1 MNEMTIASLY
11 QDLETGKTT
20 SVALVKHCLNRIQSI
35 DPRLNAIAELN
46 PDALKIAELMDLE
59 RKEKGPRSF
68 MHGIP
73 LLIKDNINTHDQ
85 MHTTAN
91 SMALSDLRAPYD
103 ASIVKNLRDA
113 GAIILGKANL
123 SEFAYFMSDEKMPS
137 GYGSLHGQVKHPYN
151 TEIDPLGS
159 STGSAV
165 AVAADLVPVA
175 IGTET
180 NGSLMAPAYM
190 NGIVSMK
197 PTLGMVSRYG
207 IIPISAKQDTAGP
220 MGKTVRD
227 CSILLDIMASEDP
240 KDPVTKDAHLG
251 RKNLASACDLPVK
264 GLKVGLLFITQ
275 YPYSDEEKAIIEE
288 VRTVFKSKG
297 VEVVDVSFEA
307 KRLENHKALVYDFKH
322 DLNAYLKTVNG
333 YTKMKS
339 LSDII
344 EYNLEDPSIRMKY
357 GQTLLVQSNETSG
370 DMEDPI
376 YVKMRQMQELEARR
390 FEDIMHQE
398 GLTALISTIWTSY
411 APVFGNPSI
420 TVPGK
425 AIVDKKPIGVV
436 FVGKRFDDA
445 RLLAIAHTYE
455 IATHH
460 RIPPI
465 FD

>member
-1 MNEMTIASLY
+1 MKEMTIVSLN
-11 QDLETGKTT
+11 QDLATGKTT
-20 SVALVKHCLNRIQSI
+20 SVELVEYCLNRIKAI
-35 DPRLNAIAELN
+35 DPRLNAVAELN
-46 PDALKIAELMDLE
+46 PDALLIAQQLDQE
-59 RKEKGPRSF
+59 RKEKGPRSL

-73 LLIKDNINTHDQ
+73 LLIKDNINTHDS

-91 SMALSDLRAPYD
+91 SMALSDLKAPYD

-137 GYGSLHGQVKHPYN
+137 GYGSLHGQVKHPYD

-227 CSILLDIMASEDP
+227 CSILLDIIAREDAN
-240 KDPVTKDAHLG
+240 DPVTKDAHLG
-251 RKNLASACDLPVK
+251 RKKLSEACDLPVK

-275 YPYSDEEKAIIEE
+275 YPYSDEEKRIIEE

-297 VEVVDVSFEA
+297 VEVVDVPFEA

-322 DLNAYLKTVNG
+322 DLNLYLNTVKG
-333 YTKMKS
+333 YTKMRD
-339 LSDII
+339 LNDII
-344 EYNLEDPSIRMKY
+344 QFNLEDPSVRMKY

-370 DMEDPI
+370 DMEDPA
-376 YVKMRQMQELEARR
+376 YVDMRKIQNIEARR

-411 APVFGNPSI
+411 APVYGNPCI

-436 FVGKRFDDA
+436 FVGKKWDDQH
-445 RLLAIAHTYE
+445 LLAIAHTYE
-455 IATHH
+455 VATQH
-460 RIPPI
+460 RVPPV

>member
-1 MNEMTIASLY
+1 MKEMTIV
-11 QDLETGKTT
+11 DLNKALNAGQLT
-20 SVALVKHCLNRIQSI
+20 SVALVNHCLDRIKRI
-35 DPRLNAIAELN
+35 DPKLNSVAELN
-46 PDALKIAELMDLE
+46 PDALSIAKALDDE
-59 RKEKGPRSF
+59 RKKKGPRSL

-73 LLIKDNINTHDQ
+73 LLIKDNINTHDH

-91 SMALSDLRAPYD
+91 SLALSDLKAPYD
-103 ASIVKNLRDA
+103 ATIVSKLRDA
-113 GAIILGKANL
+113 GAIILGKSNL

-159 STGSAV
+159 STGSGV

-197 PTLGMVSRYG
+197 PTLGMVSRHG

-227 CSILLDIMASEDP
+227 CSILLDMIAGEDAL
-240 KDPVTKDAHLG
+240 DSVTKDAHFG
-251 RKNLASACDLPVK
+251 RQKLSEACDRSVK
-264 GLKVGLLFITQ
+264 GMKVGILSITQ
-275 YPYSDEEKAIIEE
+275 YPYSDEEKGILEALRK
-288 VRTVFKSKG
+288 VLMSKG
-297 VEVVDVSFEA
+297 VGVIDIPFEA

-322 DLNAYLKTVNG
+322 DLNQYLKSVKG
-333 YTKMKS
+333 YTKMES

-344 EYNLEDPSIRMKY
+344 QFNLEDPAVRMKY
-357 GQTLLVQSNETSG
+357 GQTLLVESNQTSG
-370 DMEDPI
+370 DMEDPV
-376 YVKMRQMQELEARR
+376 YVTMRKAQETEARR
-390 FEDIMHQE
+390 FEDILYEH

-411 APVFGNPSI
+411 APVYGNPSI

-425 AIVDKKPIGVV
+425 AIIDKKPIGVV
-436 FVGKRFDDA
+436 FVGKKFDDA
-445 RLLAIAHTYE
+445 NLIAIAHTYE
-455 IATHH
+455 QATKH
-460 RIPPI
+460 RIPPQ
-465 FD
+465 FE

>member
-1 MNEMTIASLY
+1 MNEMTIVSLNE
-11 QDLETGKTT
+11 QFERGTLT
-20 SVALVKHCLNRIQSI
+20 SVQLVQHCLDRIAKI
-35 DPRLNAIAELN
+35 DPLLNSVAELN
-46 PDALKIAELMDLE
+46 PDALKIAHQMDEE
-59 RKEKGPRSF
+59 RKTKGPRSL

-91 SMALSDLRAPYD
+91 SLALSDLKAPYD
-103 ASIVKNLRDA
+103 ASIVTQLRNA

-123 SEFAYFMSDEKMPS
+123 SEFAYFMGDEKMPS

-165 AVAADLVPVA
+165 SVAADLVPVS

-227 CSILLDIMASEDP
+227 CAILLDILAKEDS
-240 KDPVTKDAHLG
+240 KDPVTKDAHFG
-251 RKNLASACDLPVK
+251 RKQLSEAWMRPVK
-264 GLKVGLLFITQ
+264 GMKVGLLFITQ
-275 YPYSDEEKAIIEE
+275 YPYSDEEKHILEE
-288 VRTVFKSKG
+288 VRKVLTSQG
-297 VEVVDVSFEA
+297 VDVLDIPFEA
-307 KRLENHKALVYDFKH
+307 KRVENHKALVYDFKH
-322 DLNAYLKTVNG
+322 DLNHYLKSVKG
-333 YTKMKS
+333 YTQMNS

-344 EYNLEDPSIRMKY
+344 FFNTIDPERRMRY
-357 GQTLLVQSNETSG
+357 GQSLLIESNETSG
-370 DMEDPI
+370 DLEDPV
-376 YVKMRQMQELEARR
+376 YLNMRKLQETETRR
-390 FEDIMHQE
+390 FEDIMHEQ
-398 GLTALISTIWTSY
+398 GLSALISTLWTSY
-411 APVFGNPSI
+411 APVYGNPCI

-436 FVGKRFDDA
+436 FVGKKFDDA
-445 RLLAIAHTYE
+445 NLIAIAHAYE
-455 IATHH
+455 QKTKH
-460 RIPPI
+460 RIPPV
-465 FD
+465 FE

>member
-1 MNEMTIASLY
+1 ML
-11 QDLETGKTT
+11 
-20 SVALVKHCLNRIQSI
+20 
-35 DPRLNAIAELN
+35 
-46 PDALKIAELMDLE
+46 DLE
-59 RKEKGPRSF
+59 RKEKGPRSL

-91 SMALSDLRAPYD
+91 SMALADLKAPYD

-220 MGKTVRD
+220 MAKTVRD
-227 CSILLDIMASEDP
+227 CSILLDIIASEDP

-251 RKNLASACDLPVK
+251 RNRLKNACDRPVK

-288 VRTVFKSKG
+288 ARFVMKMKG
-297 VEVVDVSFEA
+297 IEVVDVPFEA

-322 DLNAYLKTVNG
+322 DLNAYLKSVKG
-333 YTKMKS
+333 STKMTS
-339 LSDII
+339 LKDII
-344 EYNLEDPSIRMKY
+344 DYNLEDPQIRMKY
-357 GQTLLVQSNETSG
+357 GQTLLIQSNETSG
-370 DMEDPI
+370 DMENPE
-376 YVKMRQMQELEARR
+376 YVKMRIMQEAEARR
-390 FEDIMHQE
+390 FEDIMHEE
-398 GLTALISTIWTSY
+398 GLSALISTIWTSY

-445 RLLAIAHTYE
+445 NLLAIAHTYE
-455 IATHH
+455 MATKH
-460 RIPPI
+460 RIPPVLESFEVNI
-465 FD
+465 